1 MIKGLYCV
9 RDVKAG
15 TYWPP
20 IAHVNDEVAKRE
32 FAMLANTPDVAYLV
46 NDLQLYKVGDF
57 NDATAEVIPC
67 NVFICNC
74 VDVSNVGNVVKPV
87 IDNVIEFKQDGDANE

>member
-15 TYWPP
+15 NYWPP

-32 FAMLANTPDVAYLV
+32 FGMLCHTPDVAYLA
-46 NDLQLYKVGDF
+46 NDLQLYKVGTF
-57 NDATAEVIPC
+57 NDQTASIDVC
-67 NVFICNC
+67 NEFICNC
-74 VDVSNVGNVVKPV
+74 VDVMPVITNVVK
-87 IDNVIEFKQDGDANE
+87 DNVVQFPQDGDVNE

>member
-15 TYWPP
+15 NYWPP

-32 FAMLANTPDVAYLV
+32 FAMLAKTPDIAYLV
-46 NDLQLYKVGDF
+46 NDLQLYKVGEF
-57 NDATAEVIPC
+57 NDATAEVNPC

-74 VDVSNVGNVVKPV
+74 VDVFNLCNVVRPV
-87 IDNVIEFKQDGDANE
+87 GDNVVEFKADGDVNE